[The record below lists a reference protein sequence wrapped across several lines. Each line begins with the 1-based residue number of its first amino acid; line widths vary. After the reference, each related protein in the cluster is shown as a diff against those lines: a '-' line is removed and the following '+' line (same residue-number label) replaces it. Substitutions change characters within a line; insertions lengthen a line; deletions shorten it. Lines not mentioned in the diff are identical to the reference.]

1 MQTTTIIYIII
12 AILFSIAISWFLYF
26 YKQKGQRKVDFVLF
40 GLRSISVFS
49 LLLLFINP
57 TIDSKQLIN
66 QKSKLSV
73 LVDNSSSIQFFK
85 KDSLVRSVIE
95 NFKTHPEL
103 NKRFDINY
111 YSFGNQFAL
120 NDSLTFNENQTNI
133 SDPLKNINK
142 IHKGSNNAV
151 VLLSDGNQTVGSDY
165 EYELI
170 KKPIFPLVIGDTATY
185 EDVAITQL
193 NVNRY
198 SFINNQFPVETLLQ
212 YEGNQSVKLRY
223 TIENN
228 GKIIFSRQINFSPDN
243 NSYTVQTR
251 IKATKEGSNFYKA
264 SIQYL
269 ENEKNTTNNLKNF
282 SVEVID
288 KQSEV
293 LIVSSFFHPDL
304 GALKKSI
311 ESDKQRKTTIQIL
324 NKNLIQL
331 YKYQLV
337 ILYQPNIQFKEFIS
351 KIKSKKVNYLL
362 ITGSKTDWNFLNDQ
376 NLGVQKNVINQVENY
391 SATFN
396 TGYLNF
402 SQKDIGFDNFPP
414 LTNKF
419 GETSISIPHQTLL
432 FQNINGF
439 SSQEPLLATANENNH
454 KKAFLLGE
462 GLWKWRSTSYLN
474 NNSFQNFDKFIG
486 NLIQY
491 TSSKKVR
498 NRLDVEI
505 ESIYNANSAIKVGAF
520 YVDNNFQFD
529 DRATLIFTATN
540 KETKEKKLIPFSL
553 SNNSY
558 QLELEALESGDYEY
572 IVKIEGQNISK
583 KGVFKINQFDI
594 EQQFINANKDKL
606 EQLAK
611 KSKGKLFFENQEA
624 SLINELISDKR
635 FVTIQKSVETKEEL
649 INWKWLLFVIVGLLS
664 IEWFTRKYYGKI

>member
-40 GLRSISVFS
+40 GLRSISVFL

-57 TIDSKQLIN
+57 TIDRKQLIN

-95 NFKTHPEL
+95 NFKAHPEL

-142 IHKGSNNAV
+142 IHKGSNNAI
-151 VLLSDGNQTVGSDY
+151 VLLSDGNQTVGNDY

-170 KKPIFPLVIGDTATY
+170 KKPIFPLVIGDTTTY

-223 TIENN
+223 TIENK
-228 GKIIFSRQINFSPDN
+228 GKIIFRKQINFSPDN

-264 SIQYL
+264 GIQYL
-269 ENEKNTTNNLKNF
+269 ENEKNTINNLKNF

-331 YKYQLV
+331 DKYQLV
-337 ILYQPNIQFKEFIS
+337 ILYQPNVQFKEIIS

-362 ITGSKTDWNFLNDQ
+362 ITGSKTDWDFLNDE

-396 TGYLNF
+396 AGYLNF

-414 LTNKF
+414 LINKF

-498 NRLDVEI
+498 NRLDVDI

-520 YVDNNFQFD
+520 YVDDNFQFD
-529 DRATLIFTATN
+529 DRATLIFTATK
-540 KETKEKKLIPFSL
+540 KETKEKKSIPFSL

-594 EQQFINANKDKL
+594 EQQFINANKEKL

>member
-1 MQTTTIIYIII
+1 LI
-12 AILFSIAISWFLYF
+12 
-26 YKQKGQRKVDFVLF
+26 
-40 GLRSISVFS
+40 
-49 LLLLFINP
+49 LFINP
-57 TIDSKQLIN
+57 TIDRKELIN

-73 LVDNSSSIQFFK
+73 LVDNSSSIQFFE
-85 KDSLVRSVIE
+85 KDSLVRSMID
-95 NFKTHPEL
+95 NFKTHQEL

-133 SDPLKNINK
+133 SNPLKNINK
-142 IHKGSNNAV
+142 IHKGANNAI
-151 VLLSDGNQTVGSDY
+151 VLLSDGNQTVGNDY

-170 KKPIFPLVIGDTATY
+170 KKPIFPLVIGDTTKY
-185 EDVAITQL
+185 EGVAITQL

-198 SFINNQFPVETLLQ
+198 SFINNQFPVETILQ

-223 TIENN
+223 TIENK
-228 GKIIFSRQINFSPDN
+228 GKIIFRKQLDFSPEN

-264 SIQYL
+264 RIQYL

-293 LIVSSFFHPDL
+293 LILSSFFHPDL
-304 GALKKSI
+304 GTLKKSI
-311 ESDKQRKTTIQIL
+311 ESDKQRKTTIQVL
-324 NKNLIQL
+324 NKKAIQL
-331 YKYQLV
+331 DKYQLV
-337 ILYQPNIQFKEFIS
+337 ILYQPDFEFKEIINQ
-351 KIKSKKVNYLL
+351 IKSKKINFLL
-362 ITGSKTDWNFLNDQ
+362 ITGSKTDWNFINDE
-376 NLGVQKNVINQVENY
+376 NLGIQKNVINQVENY

-396 TGYLNF
+396 PGYLNF

-414 LTNKF
+414 LINKF

-454 KKAFLLGE
+454 KKVFLLGE
-462 GLWKWRSTSYLN
+462 GLWKWRSTSYLS
-474 NNSFQNFDKFIG
+474 NNSFQKFDKFIG

-491 TSSKKVR
+491 ASSKKIR
-498 NRLDVEI
+498 NRLDVDI
-505 ESIYNANSAIKVGAF
+505 ETIYNANSAIKVGAF
-520 YVDNNFQFD
+520 YVDDNFEFD
-529 DRATLIFTATN
+529 DRATLIFTTTN
-540 KETKEKKLIPFSL
+540 KETKEKKSIPFSL

-558 QLELEALESGDYEY
+558 QLELDALESGDYEY
-572 IVKIEGQNISK
+572 TVKVEGQNIVK
-583 KGVFKINQFDI
+583 KGVFKINKFDI
-594 EQQFINANKDKL
+594 EQQFLNANKEKL

-624 SLINELISDKR
+624 SLINELLTDTR

-649 INWKWLLFVIVGLLS
+649 INWKWLLLVIVGLLS